1 MKIFHYPKIRQYKW
15 TKSVLPLHQ
24 EPGFVS
30 AGQEGAKECAARRS
44 VAMAEEE
51 RMRKEGEAF
60 YAAHIKVRARWRGS

>member
-1 MKIFHYPKIRQYKW
+1 M
-15 TKSVLPLHQ
+15 PLHQ
-24 EPGFVS
+24 EPGFLS

-60 YAAHIKVRARWRGS
+60 YAAHIEVRARWRGS